1 MRVFVAGAT
10 GVVGRQL
17 LPLLVSTGHEV
28 YATTRSEAKVAALRE
43 QGVRPVVLDLL
54 DAGHTEAAVAAA
66 EPEVIVHQATA
77 LSGLTNNA
85 RRIGQQFAM
94 TNRLRTVGTENLL
107 AAGRIVG
114 TRRFVA
120 QSFAGWPYAPT
131 GGPVKDESD
140 PLDPDPPEALRET
153 LNAIRRLEQLVG
165 DAPGGVTLRYGGLYG
180 PHTSLDS
187 DGQQIVAVRKRQF
200 PLVGDAGG
208 VWSFLHVRDAA
219 SATLAA
225 LTRGAGIYNIVD
237 DEPAPVRDWLP
248 YLADRLGARPPL
260 HVPTWLARLVGGD
273 VAVHLMTRVRGASN
287 ERARHE
293 LSWKPSVASWREGF
307 QEILRS

>member
-54 DAGHTEAAVAAA
+54 DAGRTKAAVVGA

-77 LSGLTNNA
+77 LSGLTNNV

-140 PLDPDPPEALRET
+140 PLDPDPPEALREN
-153 LNAIRRLEQLVG
+153 LSAIRRLE
-165 DAPGGVTLRYGGLYG
+165 
-180 PHTSLDS
+180 
-187 DGQQIVAVRKRQF
+187 
-200 PLVGDAGG
+200 PLVGDAAGG
-208 VWSFLHVRDAA
+208 WSFLHVRDAA

-225 LTRGAGIYNIVD
+225 LTQGAGIYNIVD
-237 DEPAPVRDWLP
+237 DEPTPVNDWLP
-248 YLADRLGARPPL
+248 YL
-260 HVPTWLARLVGGD
+260 
-273 VAVHLMTRVRGASN
+273 
-287 ERARHE
+287 
-293 LSWKPSVASWREGF
+293 
-307 QEILRS
+307 

>member
-54 DAGHTEAAVAAA
+54 DAGHTKAAVVAA
-66 EPEVIVHQATA
+66 EPEVMVHQATA
-77 LSGLTNNA
+77 LSGLTNNV
-85 RRIGQQFAM
+85 RRIGRQFAM

-114 TRRFVA
+114 IRRFVA

-153 LNAIRRLEQLVG
+153 LSAIRRLEQLVG

-187 DGQQIVAVRKRQF
+187 DGQQIVAIRNRQF
-200 PLVGDAGG
+200 PSSAMP
-208 VWSFLHVRDAA
+208 AA
-219 SATLAA
+219 SGRSCTSGTRPRPPWLRSPKEQESTTS
-225 LTRGAGIYNIVD
+225 LTMSRLRFGIGCRIWRTGS
-237 DEPAPVRDWLP
+237 APVP
-248 YLADRLGARPPL
+248 
-260 HVPTWLARLVGGD
+260 
-273 VAVHLMTRVRGASN
+273 RVMSRRGW
-287 ERARHE
+287 RAW
-293 LSWKPSVASWREGF
+293 SAGMSPC
-307 QEILRS
+307 I

>member
-1 MRVFVAGAT
+1 
-10 GVVGRQL
+10 VVGRQL

-28 YATTRSEAKVAALRE
+28 YATTRSEAKVAALRQ
-43 QGVRPVVLDLL
+43 QGVRPVVLDVL
-54 DAGHTEAAVAAA
+54 DAEQTKAAVVAA

-77 LSGLTNNA
+77 LSGLTNNV

-94 TNRLRTVGTENLL
+94 TNRLRTVGAENLL

-131 GGPVKDESD
+131 GGPVKHESD
-140 PLDPDPPEALRET
+140 PLDPNPPKALRET
-153 LNAIRRLEQLVG
+153 LKAIRRLEQLVD
-165 DAPGGVTLRYGGLYG
+165 DAPGGVALRYGGLYG
-180 PHTSLDS
+180 PSTSLDR
-187 DGQQIVAVRKRQF
+187 DGPQIIAVRKRQF

-219 SATLAA
+219 TATLAA
-225 LTRGAGIYNIVD
+225 LHLGTGVYNIVD
-237 DEPAPVRDWLP
+237 DEPAPVHEWLP
-248 YLADRLGARPPL
+248 YLAEQLGARPPR
-260 HVPTWLARLVGGD
+260 HVPTWLARVVGGD

-293 LSWKPSVASWREGF
+293 LLWKPSVTSWREGF
-307 QEILRS
+307 QEILGT